1 VADEGTPRVPI
12 AASGGSIAS
21 APDPAGPRPTAW
33 AAYRAV
39 LGSRVRAR
47 ASYRIPFITDSLGAG
62 LVGIV
67 EFVETFLVFSAT
79 GAIGGFDVHAILL
92 VFALAEIGFCL
103 GDLAFGHL
111 DSLPEYLR
119 AGTLDIFYLRPQPLL
134 AQLVTSDI
142 SLRRLA
148 RAAVGVVILG
158 VALWTNAIAWTIP
171 RAAMLVLALVCSPL
185 IYAALFVCAAG
196 VQFFTVNAPEMP
208 NAFTYGGRYAAV
220 TPASVWPGPL
230 RIFFGFVAPVA
241 FTGYLPALVILD
253 LPGVGVLAQPLAWGL
268 PLAVVSV
275 WGIALL
281 LWRTG
286 VRHYQGGGG

>member
-1 VADEGTPRVPI
+1 MADRGTPTASSTDSGRAAEAA
-12 AASGGSIAS
+12 AASAR
-21 APDPAGPRPTAW
+21 RPTTW

-47 ASYRIPFITDSLGAG
+47 ASYRIPFIIDSLGAG
-62 LVGIV
+62 LVGII

-103 GDLAFGHL
+103 GDLVFGHL

-119 AGTLDIFYLRPQPLL
+119 AGTLDVFYLRPQPLL

-158 VALWTNAIAWTIP
+158 AALWTNEITWTLP
-171 RAAMLVLALVCSPL
+171 RVGMLLLALVCSPL

-253 LPGVGVLAQPLAWGL
+253 LPGVGVLAQPLAWFL
-268 PLAVVSV
+268 PLAVASV
-275 WGIALL
+275 WGLALL

>member
-1 VADEGTPRVPI
+1 MADRGT
-12 AASGGSIAS
+12 
-21 APDPAGPRPTAW
+21 PTAW

-47 ASYRIPFITDSLGAG
+47 ASYRIPFIIDSLGAG
-62 LVGIV
+62 LVGII

-103 GDLAFGHL
+103 GDLVFGHL

-119 AGTLDIFYLRPQPLL
+119 AGTLDVFYLRPQPLL

-148 RAAVGVVILG
+148 RAAVGVLILG
-158 VALWTNAIAWTIP
+158 AALWTNEVTWTLP
-171 RAAMLVLALVCSPL
+171 RVAMLLLALVCSPL

-253 LPGVGVLAQPLAWGL
+253 LPGVGVLAQPLAWFL
-268 PLAVVSV
+268 PLAVASV
-275 WGIALL
+275 WGLALL

>member
-1 VADEGTPRVPI
+1 MADRGTPTASSTGSGRAAEASA
-12 AASGGSIAS
+12 AASAR
-21 APDPAGPRPTAW
+21 RPTAW

-47 ASYRIPFITDSLGAG
+47 ASYRIPFIIDSLGAG
-62 LVGIV
+62 LVGII

-103 GDLAFGHL
+103 GDLVFGHL

-119 AGTLDIFYLRPQPLL
+119 AGTLDVFYLRPQPLL

-158 VALWTNAIAWTIP
+158 AALWTNEITWTLP
-171 RAAMLVLALVCSPL
+171 RVGMLLLALVCSPL

-253 LPGVGVLAQPLAWGL
+253 LPGVGVLAQPLAWFL
-268 PLAVVSV
+268 PLAVASV
-275 WGIALL
+275 WGLALL